1 MWQVQL
7 GMGLASGAARR
18 SVGLVSIVLAAGLAG
33 CSADVV
39 RLDSPAS
46 FGFNDSPSRPSAS
59 LSRIGAGTSSP
70 DGISSAPSTAYVP
83 PAPTSS
89 DEVRVAAL
97 PDPPPATPAQSVSEP
112 ARPAYIPPPVAA
124 APSTAAS
131 AERGEAVQVAP
142 GDTLYGLSRKH
153 HVAVSELMS
162 VNNLT
167 SPNLKPGQTLYLP
180 AGRSAGR
187 KPLPRPADVATA
199 QTAKPAA
206 APAVPAQPSA
216 DLIAKY
222 DGSYTVKKGDNLY
235 GLALQLHVSP
245 AELQQVNGITDVR
258 KVRPG
263 TVLKVPAAAVA
274 ALPGA
279 QGPAQAP
286 AAPSV
291 AATTTAPAV
300 RVPSAAVAEATAPGT
315 EAGPKSVLLN
325 GEKKIAAV
333 EAPASDAQPGPTAAS
348 DAGAQASVGGDAGAG
363 LGKLRWPVKGKVIA
377 TFGPRPDGTHND
389 GVNLSVPLGT
399 EVHAAEGGVVAYAGS
414 ELKGYGN
421 LILVR
426 HDNGWIT
433 AYAHNEEI
441 LARRGDKVKRG
452 QIIAKA
458 GKSGQVDQPQV
469 HFELRQG
476 SKPVDPSPFMEKL

>member
-1 MWQVQL
+1 MWQVRF
-7 GMGLASGAARR
+7 GTDLASGAARR
-18 SVGLVSIVLAAGLAG
+18 SVGLVGFVLAAGLAG

-59 LSRIGAGTSSP
+59 MSRMGAGTGSSDSAGP
-70 DGISSAPSTAYVP
+70 APSTEYAP
-83 PAPTSS
+83 PSANSAGQ
-89 DEVRVAAL
+89 VRVASL
-97 PDPPPATPAQSVSEP
+97 PDPPQATPTPSYGAP
-112 ARPAYIPPPVAA
+112 APSKPAYTPPPAAA
-124 APSTAAS
+124 APQAAAS
-131 AERGEAVQVAP
+131 AERGEAIQVAQ

-162 VNNLT
+162 VNHMT

-180 AGRSAGR
+180 SGRSAGR
-187 KPLPRPADVATA
+187 KPLPHPAEVATA
-199 QTAKPAA
+199 PPATPVAA
-206 APAVPAQPSA
+206 APAAPAA
-216 DLIAKY
+216 DVIAKY
-222 DGSYTVKKGDNLY
+222 DGSYTVKKGDSLY
-235 GLALQLHVSP
+235 GLALQFHVPP
-245 AELQQVNGITDVR
+245 AELQQVNGIADVR

-263 TVLKVPAAAVA
+263 AVLKVPSGAVA
-274 ALPGA
+274 AV
-279 QGPAQAP
+279 PASQAP

-291 AATTTAPAV
+291 AATTSVPAV
-300 RVPSAAVAEATAPGT
+300 PVPPAVVAQATLPAAAG
-315 EAGPKSVLLN
+315 GPKSVLLN
-325 GEKKIAAV
+325 GEKKVAST
-333 EAPASDAQPGPTAAS
+333 EAPASDVQPGPVAGN
-348 DAGAQASVGGDAGAG
+348 DADAQPQASVGGDAGAG

-389 GVNLSVPLGT
+389 GVNMSVPLGT

-426 HDNGWIT
+426 HDNGWVT

-441 LARRGDKVKRG
+441 LAKRGDKVKRG

>member
-1 MWQVQL
+1 MWQVQF
-7 GMGLASGAARR
+7 GTGLASEAARR
-18 SVGLVSIVLAAGLAG
+18 SVGLVSVVLAAGLAG

-46 FGFNDSPSRPSAS
+46 FGFNDGPSRPSAS
-59 LSRIGAGTSSP
+59 MSRMGAANASPDSYGVDATSSY
-70 DGISSAPSTAYVP
+70 SP
-83 PAPTSS
+83 PAPNPK
-89 DEVRVAAL
+89 DQVRVAAL
-97 PDPPPATPAQSVSEP
+97 PDPPAATPAPSYSAP
-112 ARPAYIPPPVAA
+112 APSRPVAA
-124 APSTAAS
+124 PPAASIPAAS
-131 AERGEAVQVAP
+131 AAAETGDAIQVAQ

-162 VNNLT
+162 VNHLT

-180 AGRSAGR
+180 SGRSAGR
-187 KPLPRPADVATA
+187 KPLARPAEV
-199 QTAKPAA
+199 AA
-206 APAVPAQPSA
+206 APPQKPAVPASAPLSA
-216 DLIAKY
+216 DVSAKY

-235 GLALQLHVSP
+235 GLALQFHVPP

-263 TVLKVPAAAVA
+263 TVLKVPAGAASGLA
-274 ALPGA
+274 AGD
-279 QGPAQAP
+279 AP
-286 AAPSV
+286 AVPSV
-291 AATTTAPAV
+291 AATTTVPAV
-300 RVPSAAVAEATAPGT
+300 PVPPAAVAEASPPA
-315 EAGPKSVLLN
+315 ASSGPKSVLLN
-325 GEKKIAAV
+325 GDKKVAAV
-333 EAPASDAQPGPTAAS
+333 EVPASSDAQPGLGTGSDQAAP
-348 DAGAQASVGGDAGAG
+348 QASAGGDAGAG
-363 LGKLRWPVKGKVIA
+363 LGKLRWPVKGKIIA
-377 TFGPRPDGTHND
+377 TFGSRPDGTHND

-421 LILVR
+421 LILIR

-441 LARRGDKVKRG
+441 LAKRGDKVKRG

-476 SKPVDPSPFMEKL
+476 SKPVDPSPFMEKI